1 MNYIY
6 PDDLSNFRVGTK
18 YQIRDAF
25 GSWGQTLILKKFCK
39 SVQDNL
45 LYYIYNCRLR
55 VVAY

>member
-1 MNYIY
+1 MNYIEPY
-6 PDDLSNFRVGTK
+6 DLENFKIGTK

-25 GSWGQTLILKKFCK
+25 GTWGETLVIKKFCK

-45 LYYIYNCRLR
+45 MYYVNSYRLR